1 MIQPNPDV
9 EDALKSQWMV
19 RSQGVQKANYDTI
32 SRVSKFSVSKMS
44 MRSALSTGSPN
55 GKD

>member
-32 SRVSKFSVSKMS
+32 SRVSKFSASKMS